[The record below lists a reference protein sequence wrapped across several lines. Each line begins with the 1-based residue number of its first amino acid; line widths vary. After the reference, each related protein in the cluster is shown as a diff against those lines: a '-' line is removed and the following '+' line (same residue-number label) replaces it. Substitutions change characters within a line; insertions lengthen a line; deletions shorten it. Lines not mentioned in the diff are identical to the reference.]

1 MATAYKAI
9 NGKDHNET
17 NSIRHPK
24 EIRCISMDRYLQSP
38 VGYQMMILDSISEG
52 VFTVDADWRITSFNT
67 AAEGITGVSR
77 KDAIG
82 QSCHEVFKAN
92 VCDSGCVLRETMEN
106 QKAIRNKAITVMRTD
121 GKVIPISVSTALLKD
136 DFGNVVG
143 GVETFLDLTV
153 VDELRKEL
161 EKKYCFGDIISKN
174 ERMLRLFS
182 ILPQIAQSESSVLIE
197 GASGT
202 GKELF
207 ALAIHN
213 SSRRKD
219 GPFIAVNA
227 GALPDTLCESEL
239 FGYKSGA
246 FTDAKRD
253 KPGRFALADNGT
265 IFLDEIGD
273 ISPAMQV
280 RLLRV
285 LEEKYFEPLGSTQ
298 KVETNAR
305 VITATNRNLAELVEQ
320 GKFRDD
326 LYYRINVVKIAIPK
340 LSERKQDIPLLV
352 DHFIRRFNHLTGK
365 EITGVSEETM
375 AALMHHEWPGNVRE
389 LENAVEHAFVLC
401 NEGLLQLKHLP
412 AQLIPRNDL
421 PVGSNPMSMKDIE
434 KEAIRKALGR
444 NGWKKTKTA
453 GELGIDRNTL
463 RRKIRQF
470 GITEPG
476 NYQGHT

>member
-1 MATAYKAI
+1 
-9 NGKDHNET
+9 
-17 NSIRHPK
+17 
-24 EIRCISMDRYLQSP
+24 MDRYLQSP
-38 VGYQMMILDSISEG
+38 LWHQMMILDSISEG
-52 VFTVDADWRITSFNT
+52 VFTVDVDWRITSFNK
-67 AAEGITGVSR
+67 AAERITGVSR
-77 KDAIG
+77 DEAIG
-82 QSCHEVFKAN
+82 QKCHEVFRAN
-92 VCDSGCVLRETMEN
+92 VCDSGCILRETMDA
-106 QKAIRNKAITVMRTD
+106 QRAIRNRAITVIRTD
-121 GKVIPISVSTALLKD
+121 GKVVPISVSTALLKD

-153 VDELRKEL
+153 VDELRKKL
-161 EKKYCFGDIISKN
+161 ERKYSFGDIISKN
-174 ERMLRLFS
+174 ETMLRLFS

-213 SSRRKD
+213 NSHRKN

-253 KPGRFALADNGT
+253 KPGRFALAENGT

-285 LEEKYFEPLGSTQ
+285 LEEKSFEPLGSTDKIQ
-298 KVETNAR
+298 TNAR

-320 GKFRDD
+320 GTFRDD
-326 LYYRINVVKIAIPK
+326 LYYRINVVKIAIPR

-365 EITGVSEETM
+365 EITGVSEETL
-375 AALMHHEWPGNVRE
+375 AVFMHHEWPGNVRE
-389 LENAVEHAFVLC
+389 LENAIEHAFVLC
-401 NEGLLQLKHLP
+401 NGGLLQLRHLP
-412 AQLIPRNDL
+412 AQLIPKNDL
-421 PVGSNPMSMKDIE
+421 SATRHAVTMKEIE
-434 KEAIRKALGR
+434 KEAIQKALER
-444 NGWKKTKTA
+444 NQWKKSKTA
-453 GELGIDRNTL
+453 RELGIDRNTL
-463 RRKIRQF
+463 RRKIHQF
-470 GITEPG
+470 EIRPDESVLS
-476 NYQGHT
+476 